1 LHLFFTQDREEQ
13 SLLPL
18 RVRKTQPL
26 PAPPITFRDRME
38 SLTQVIRSP
47 GHPTPMDISGRA
59 WLNTFSL
66 CRGLVLG
73 CSGLFFF
80 LNEALRLSYCN
91 PGFFECISMYKTK

>member
-1 LHLFFTQDREEQ
+1 M
-13 SLLPL
+13 LPL

-59 WLNTFSL
+59 WLNTFS
-66 CRGLVLG
+66 CAEDQSRVVLD
-73 CSGLFFF
+73 FFF
-80 LNEALRLSYCN
+80 FFKVRHLDCHTVTQASLNVYQCIKLNKYARALRS
-91 PGFFECISMYKTK
+91 T